1 MNPATINRLIALF
14 DRAFKEVAPKLDA
27 AAAERLAMLVHHS
40 MNPRTRVYHTPEHV
54 FNMCDGLNGRQTLAA
69 LFHDIVYYQLD
80 GGFPADTAEMLQ
92 PVVRDDF
99 GVVKLRSIA
108 PSDRWLALC
117 AAIFGFKP
125 GQEISVYGGLNEFLS
140 AVVATRKLYEYVSVQ
155 DMMVV
160 LACIEA
166 TVPFRS
172 GQDAAS
178 PSDAL
183 AERLMPVVRQW
194 LPDLDAQEQA
204 QFVQTAVKESVML
217 ANRDVAGFAEKDP
230 GHFLAT
236 TWLLIEESNAPLKAV
251 GIYSLG
257 DYRAALMRMELF
269 LSNLDPASIFH
280 AYGDEPDAAEL
291 AQLAKAASIN
301 LRFACD
307 FLDSKI
313 ATVAIV
319 EALALCSGSDCPVS
333 MFLGDIASPYGK
345 PDRAEDHL
353 PQAPLGEGINEALL
367 RVFEKGRSRESNNDL
382 TASPLTAY
390 VYRCIGHQGMQSAI
404 VHAKKM
410 FDGTLSPADFLR
422 TLDAA
427 MLKPIIRACAQIAFS
442 RRDALLALEQTL

>member
-1 MNPATINRLIALF
+1 MNPATINRLITLF
-14 DRAFKEVAPKLDA
+14 DRAFRETAPALDVAT
-27 AAAERLAMLVHHS
+27 AEQMAMLVHHA

-54 FNMCDGLNGRQTLAA
+54 FTMCDGLNGRQTLAA

-80 GGFPADTAEMLQ
+80 GGFPDDVADMLH

-99 GVVKLRSIA
+99 GVVKLRAIPA
-108 PSDRWLALC
+108 SDRWLALC
-117 AAIFGFKP
+117 AELFGFKA

-140 AVVATRKLYEYVSVQ
+140 AVVATRKLSPHLSVQ
-155 DMMVV
+155 DMVV
-160 LACIEA
+160 ILCCIEA
-166 TVPFRS
+166 TVPFRA
-172 GQDAAS
+172 GQGKQSAGV
-178 PSDAL
+178 AL
-183 AERLMPVVRQW
+183 ANRLSAALPQW
-194 LPDLDAQEQA
+194 LPDMDEAARQ
-204 QFVQTAVKESVML
+204 QFVDTAVAEAVIL

-269 LSNLDPASIFH
+269 LSNLDPESIFH
-280 AYGDEPDAAEL
+280 SYGDVPGAEQVASLAEAARG
-291 AQLAKAASIN
+291 N

-333 MFLGDIASPYGK
+333 MFLGDISSPFGK

-353 PQAPLGEGINEALL
+353 PEAPLGHGINEALL
-367 RVFEKGRSRESNNDL
+367 RVFEKGRSRESTNDL

-390 VYRCIGHQGMQSAI
+390 VYRCIGHKGMQAAI
-404 VHAKKM
+404 VQAKKM
-410 FDGTLSPADFLR
+410 FDGTLSPTDFLR
-422 TLDAA
+422 SLDREMVQA
-427 MLKPIIRACAQIAFS
+427 IIRACSQIAFS
-442 RRDALLALEQTL
+442 RRAALQALEQSL